1 MDRQPAHVQGLQKVH
16 HRPKALADSVGALQ
30 GASPHAPKMA
40 SGACVMKLDDVD
52 EFLDDLERPEM
63 KAKW

>member
-1 MDRQPAHVQGLQKVH
+1 MDPQPTPVQGPHKAH

-40 SGACVMKLDDVD
+40 SGAPVMKLDNIND
-52 EFLDDLERPEM
+52 FLDEVEKKM
-63 KAKW
+63 T